1 MNSFYYSVALLLPLL
16 LRCADGADN
25 DISLALRQAVTVDG
39 ILSHLRQFQAI
50 ATANGNNRFTGTA
63 GYHESVAYVVSKLEE
78 AGYNVTQQQFEFRA
92 GQNAVNI
99 ITETASGNDDWVV
112 AVGGHLDSVQRG
124 PGINDNGSGSAAI
137 LEIAIQMSKL
147 GIVPKNKVRFFWFAA
162 EELGLLG
169 ANAYLQSL
177 TKNEISKMALMLCF
191 DMIGSPNYVRFVYDG
206 DGSSSIDRFT
216 GQPIAGPP
224 GSEQIEKV
232 FVEYFADQGLATDP
246 VRLGAY
252 SDYHLFVNEGIPV
265 GGLFSGTDYKKTD
278 EQANI
283 YGGKAD
289 EAFDPCYHRAC
300 DSIDNINLQ
309 ALDELGDAA
318 AHAVMVFA
326 TS

>member
-1 MNSFYYSVALLLPLL
+1 MTFFYRSTALVALVLLK
-16 LRCADGADN
+16 GAHGVV
-25 DISLALRQAVTVDG
+25 DISAELRQAVTVDG
-39 ILSHLRQFQAI
+39 ILSHLQAFQAI
-50 ATANGNNRFTGTA
+50 ADRHSNNRFTGTD
-63 GYHESVAYVVSKLEE
+63 GYHESVAYVVAQLQD
-78 AGYNVTQQQFEFRA
+78 AGYNVTQQEFEFRE

-99 ITETASGNDDWVV
+99 ITETAAGQDDWVV
-112 AVGGHLDSVQRG
+112 VVGGHLDSVKRG

-147 GIVPKNKVRFFWFAA
+147 RIVPKNKVRFFWFAA

-177 TKNEISKMALMLCF
+177 TAEEIGKMALMLCF

-216 GQPIAGPP
+216 GEPIAGPP
-224 GSEQIEKV
+224 GSDLIEKV
-232 FVEYFADQGLATDP
+232 FVDYFNDQGLATDP
-246 VRLGAY
+246 IRLGPY
-252 SDYHLFVNEGIPV
+252 SDYHLFINEGIPV
-265 GGLFSGTDYKKTD
+265 GGLFSGTDFRKTD
-278 EQANI
+278 EQATI

-289 EAFDPCYHRAC
+289 QALDPCYHKAC
-300 DSIDNINLQ
+300 DSIDNLSLQ